1 LTFTAR
7 RVVIDPDIRP
17 LLGKLLRLDT
27 MIVEGAT
34 LDLPKTDSPFELP
47 TWPEVLPDIT
57 PPLGLQAD
65 AIQVDGFRVS
75 QEGEHLIDIRRVRG
89 GLDART
95 QKLHLEHVV
104 VDSDRGRFTAHGDY
118 VPHDDYRMDLAATAL
133 IPVAAGAS
141 PLRRAPLQLGLIARG
156 DLQDMQIGI
165 GGALPGPVRATLSP
179 AGGDK
184 PTWTVRARADKVDTA
199 LLAGADEASDTPL
212 SLQLQANGVGGRA
225 TLQGRFE
232 QGDLHATV
240 RPSQVA
246 LEDKVLAFE
255 PLVLEIFDG
264 TITARGRGDFSD
276 PEHATFRY
284 ATNAR
289 GLRFG
294 GAPADPVAGTEA
306 TPVIAVD
313 ADLGLAGTT
322 AAWAVVG
329 NADVSRDGEHAAVA
343 LDGRGR
349 DGGMALKSLRAT
361 TPTGTFDANGD
372 IAWDPATRWKLDAIL
387 DGFDPGYFIAGW
399 DGDIDGTLATQ
410 GRMLDEGG
418 FDATLTVPSLGG
430 TLRGRTLDGP
440 ADVAALGET
449 HAGTVH

>member
-1 LTFTAR
+1 
-7 RVVIDPDIRP
+7 
-17 LLGKLLRLDT
+17 
-27 MIVEGAT
+27 
-34 LDLPKTDSPFELP
+34 
-47 TWPEVLPDIT
+47 
-57 PPLGLQAD
+57 
-65 AIQVDGFRVS
+65 
-75 QEGEHLIDIRRVRG
+75 
-89 GLDART
+89 
-95 QKLHLEHVV
+95 
-104 VDSDRGRFTAHGDY
+104 
-118 VPHDDYRMDLAATAL
+118 
-133 IPVAAGAS
+133 
-141 PLRRAPLQLGLIARG
+141 
-156 DLQDMQIGI
+156 
-165 GGALPGPVRATLSP
+165 
-179 AGGDK
+179 
-184 PTWTVRARADKVDTA
+184 
-199 LLAGADEASDTPL
+199 
-212 SLQLQANGVGGRA
+212 
-225 TLQGRFE
+225 
-232 QGDLHATV
+232 HATV

-418 FDATLTVPSLGG
+418 FDATLSVPSLGG
-430 TLRGRTLDGP
+430 TLRGRALDGKADVSARGETYSGTVHLALDRGRIDVEGKAGTAPRLHWDAKATLDGFDP
-440 ADVAALGET
+440 GFFIDGWTGAVDANLASQGGAREDGGYDATVDIPHIGGQLRDRALDG
-449 HAGTVH
+449 HAHAEL